1 MLVVYQPVCGGFFF
15 VRFCFSNYH
24 LSNIILSHLADLHS
38 YGSPQQL
45 QPSFDFANANVT
57 DFACFWREP
66 FICLVYRNRYYAC
79 SIDWNMNL
87 NMFNQLFEV
96 PLIRVELSVS
106 KGPTLLPTKLKKY
119 ATIFNIYFEFLQEKA
134 SRERKRERIMFF

>member
-1 MLVVYQPVCGGFFF
+1 
-15 VRFCFSNYH
+15 
-24 LSNIILSHLADLHS
+24 
-38 YGSPQQL
+38 
-45 QPSFDFANANVT
+45 
-57 DFACFWREP
+57 
-66 FICLVYRNRYYAC
+66 
-79 SIDWNMNL
+79 MNL

-134 SRERKRERIMFF
+134 SRERKRERIMFFLTNLGFNAVNTGLQPMADFFD